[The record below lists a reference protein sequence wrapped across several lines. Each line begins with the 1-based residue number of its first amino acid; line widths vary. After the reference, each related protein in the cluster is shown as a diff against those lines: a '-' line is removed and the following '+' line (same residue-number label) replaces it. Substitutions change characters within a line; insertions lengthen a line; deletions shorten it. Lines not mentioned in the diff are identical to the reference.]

1 MPNFIHP
8 NRLAAASGAV
18 RRAADVIL
26 NAPQIQ
32 IMAAYGRLYVN
43 GTHARMLVGT
53 NGLPGATVDERRPG
67 VVQLSLTLET
77 LRAIRAKLGISQQQM
92 AASCTPE
99 VLRWAKAAGEQERK
113 MLDLHRR
120 IAGGYRLD
128 CEWNDARAGT
138 PAPETETLDRVEW
151 HGYGEDARCTWKA
164 RDAYDHQKIMATVA
178 CELDGC
184 AFLCEMGTGK
194 TRAAIAAA
202 QKLLADG
209 KVDLV
214 LVVCPKGVMNTWERE
229 VRQWS
234 RLSPLQLRGSGREVA
249 HTLALYARTEQLPQR
264 VLVVNY
270 DKVDSLKA
278 DFVRLCR
285 GKRVLIVL
293 DEMHKIKNPQAAVTQ
308 ACMELSRHAT
318 YRLGMTGTPIANGAY
333 DIWSQW
339 YFVDLGITFGANF
352 VQFRREFF
360 TEYAWSWEIDP
371 NAGAHDEIGTRIQLR
386 GLRYRKEDCLDLP
399 PKTFETVE
407 VEMTPVQRAAYNEM
421 RDELIAWLRS
431 GNRVEPADAD
441 EDLEDDSD
449 VALADMN
456 VASAANQLV
465 AMMRLTQIT
474 SGFVKTEAGTI
485 HAFTPNPKLEKCDEL
500 VREIL
505 ATGRSVIVWAVY
517 TADIEA
523 MLQRFADL
531 GPVRID
537 GTQRGA
543 SGERERAEAEES
555 FQSGRARLLIGN
567 PGAGGVGLNLQRA
580 STAIYYSQG
589 YSHIARAQSEDR
601 CHRSGS
607 EIHPRITYIDLV
619 CEDSIDQTVQGILE
633 GKKEVAAAVVDMRR
647 ALGV

>member
-8 NRLAAASGAV
+8 NRLVAA
-18 RRAADVIL
+18 RRPPDVIL
-26 NAPQIQ
+26 NAPQIHV
-32 IMAAYGRLYVN
+32 MAAYGRLYVS
-43 GTHARMLVGT
+43 GTHARLLQT
-53 NGLPGATVDERRPG
+53 LPGATMDERRENTW
-67 VVQLSLTLET
+67 QFSLTLQS
-77 LRAIRAKLGISQQQM
+77 LRAIRRKLNMTQQQM
-92 AASCTPE
+92 AAACTPE

-113 MLDLHRR
+113 ILELHQR

-128 CEWNDARAGT
+128 CRWDDAREGQ
-138 PAPETETLDRVEW
+138 PAPRE
-151 HGYGEDARCTWKA
+151 A
-164 RDAYDHQKIMATVA
+164 RDDQVIISGRDYSRDLDGERLWKRREAYDHQKIMATVA

-202 QKLLADG
+202 QQLLREG

-229 VRQWS
+229 VKQWS
-234 RLSPLQLRGSGREVA
+234 RLLPTQLRGTGREVA
-249 HTLALYARTEQLPQR
+249 RLLTFFAQGLPAEK
-264 VLVVNY
+264 VMVVNY
-270 DKVDSLKA
+270 DKISSLKD
-278 DFVRLCR
+278 DFVRLLR
-285 GKRVLIVL
+285 SKRVLIVL
-293 DEMHKIKNPQAAVTQ
+293 DEMHKIKNPQAQWTQ
-308 ACMELSRHAT
+308 ACMELARHAS

-339 YFVDLGITFGANF
+339 YFVDLGVTFGANF

-360 TEYAWSWEIDP
+360 QEYAWSWTVDP
-371 NAGAHDEIGTRIQLR
+371 RDGTHDEIGTRIQLR

-399 PKTFETVE
+399 PKSFETIE
-407 VEMTPVQRAAYNEM
+407 VEMTREQKAAYGQM
-421 RDELIAWLRS
+421 RDELIAWLRGQGAS
-431 GNRVEPADAD
+431 EPADAD
-441 EDLEDDSD
+441 EDQDEP
-449 VALADMN
+449 VEGGN

-485 HAFTPNPKLEKCDEL
+485 HAFTPNPKLDKCDEL
-500 VREIL
+500 VREIHG
-505 ATGRSVIVWAVY
+505 TGRSVIVWAVY
-517 TADIEA
+517 RADIEA
-523 MLQRFADL
+523 MMQRFADL
-531 GPVRID
+531 SPVRID
-537 GTQRGA
+537 GTQQGVRGDFD
-543 SGERERAEAEES
+543 RAEAERRFQAGES
-555 FQSGRARLLIGN
+555 RLLIGN
-567 PGAGGVGLNLQRA
+567 PAAGGVGLNLQRA

-607 EIHPRITYIDLV
+607 EMHQRITYIDLV

-633 GKKEVAAAVVDMRR
+633 GKKEVAAAVVGMRR